1 MATANP
7 VVEMPVHQTKPTSRI
22 VFTQGGKG
30 GVGKTAF
37 STLLV
42 EWYASKKAPL
52 ALIDMD
58 SENKTRGSLAHFFP
72 EARKANIQR
81 ARGLDDFVHV
91 LDEGAPIVVAD
102 MGAGAG
108 EVAHRWFDSMHEQ
121 AKSNGIAFTAIG
133 LVTPDPA
140 SVSSVLAWGKFLQNR
155 VEYLIVK
162 NSITDPA
169 DFGCWE
175 NDSEAEAFR
184 RVAQPKVISME
195 YRIPEIEHEVREHGL
210 TLQAVAERK
219 TDVPALKLTASVW
232 RAQAYRRNLFAEL
245 DRVKEPLT
253 AVMPP
258 TAPNVIASL
267 ADRLTNTQ
275 DRETYSALMCYL
287 NRLPPGDEFR
297 QLAELLGL
305 LSLLGQRIPD
315 ALVEFLEEF
324 RLKTK
329 AEAEYC
335 AKVEARLANL
345 PKEIADGIDPAT
357 ACQSHD

>member
-7 VVEMPVHQTKPTSRI
+7 VVEMPIHQTKPTSRI

-91 LDEGAPIVVAD
+91 LDEGTPIVVAD

-108 EVAHRWFDSMHEQ
+108 EVAHRWFNSMHEQ
-121 AKSNGIAFTAIG
+121 ARDNGVAFTAIG

-140 SVSSVLAWGKFLQNR
+140 SVSSILAWGKFLQDR

-162 NSITDPA
+162 NSISDPS
-169 DFGCWE
+169 DFSCWE

-184 RVAQPKVISME
+184 RVAQAKVISME
-195 YRIPEIEHEVREHGL
+195 YRIPEIEHEAREHGL

-219 TDVPALKLTASVW
+219 TDVPTLKLTASVW

-245 DRVKEPLT
+245 ERVKE
-253 AVMPP
+253 
-258 TAPNVIASL
+258 
-267 ADRLTNTQ
+267 
-275 DRETYSALMCYL
+275 
-287 NRLPPGDEFR
+287 
-297 QLAELLGL
+297 LLL
-305 LSLLGQRIPD
+305 L
-315 ALVEFLEEF
+315 
-324 RLKTK
+324 
-329 AEAEYC
+329 
-335 AKVEARLANL
+335 
-345 PKEIADGIDPAT
+345 
-357 ACQSHD
+357 